1 MYGVACKGS
10 TWTVTTVPQCRT
22 GWPQC
27 VNMLFHELARCF
39 DAASS
44 HTINDTSSLKLL
56 SRMAQALLVAQAR
69 LDLLQRQL
77 DAALTASTAPMTSR
91 KSAMKNRSCHF
102 AKQRMWSTSWQ
113 QQLLLQVGR
122 LGVLYCAANTS
133 FLLVCMPPQC
143 IEQVAN

>member
-1 MYGVACKGS
+1 MHLRRLSEAARAARAGRALYGTAVATSSHSSSKGPLQA
-10 TWTVTTVPQCRT
+10 VTDRQ
-22 GWPQC
+22 
-27 VNMLFHELARCF
+27 ELALQ
-39 DAASS
+39 
-44 HTINDTSSLKLL
+44 DTSL
-56 SRMAQALLVAQAR
+56 RMAQALLVAQAR

-122 LGVLYCAANTS
+122 LVLGRLGQVQSTS
-133 FLLVCMPPQC
+133 GDYLKATKGKLL
-143 IEQVAN
+143 N